1 MKVIGRV
8 PPILLYFLISLST
21 LTETVYSAALPQ
33 IAEQL
38 NTLGSIA
45 QLSTTVYYTGF
56 SVGIFTLGRISDF
69 YGRRP
74 VILFGIAFYTI
85 ATLLISFSTNIEIFI
100 TLRFAQ
106 AYGASVGSVVAQTMA
121 RDSFKGWE
129 LSYIYTSVSMIMA
142 FVPSIGSAIGGY
154 IIEYL
159 KYWEYIFYFLVI
171 FSSILGLIYFKFLPE
186 TNPHIGQVNDSK
198 FYQVLLTAIK
208 DKKLIT
214 FAIIVGVYNGLCF
227 GFYIQ
232 APFIFIER
240 LQMSPSA
247 YGKLFLFLTISNLS
261 GGLIALYMISKY
273 ISTQKIMKLGLILS
287 IIGCISLLS
296 CALLVTQ
303 DDVFYASISIFVPM
317 AIQLMGHAMIV
328 PMLLR
333 HAIEDYG
340 KVTGTAGSI
349 FGSMYYLITAAV
361 SFMIATFHS
370 TKINNFAYLFAFLLA
385 LSVVLFV
392 YRNNTSFKNNG

>member
-85 ATLLISFSTNIEIFI
+85 ATLLISFSTNIEMFI
-100 TLRFAQ
+100 ALRFAQ

-129 LSYIYTSVSMIMA
+129 LSYIYASVSMIMA

-171 FSSILGLIYFKFLPE
+171 FSTILGLVYFKFLPE

-198 FYQVLLTAIK
+198 FYQVFLTAIK

-240 LQMSPSA
+240 LQMSPA
-247 YGKLFLFLTISNLS
+247 TYGKLFLLLTISNLS
-261 GGLIALYMISKY
+261 GGLIARYMISKY
-273 ISTQKIMKLGLILS
+273 ISTQKIMNLGLILS
-287 IIGCISLLS
+287 VIGCTSLLS
-296 CALLVTQ
+296 CALFITQ
-303 DDVFYASISIFVPM
+303 DEVFYASISIFVPM
-317 AIQLMGHAMIV
+317 AFQLMGHAMIV

-385 LSVVLFV
+385 LSVILFV
-392 YRNNTSFKNNG
+392 YKNNNSSRNNG